1 MAVCLILPLASLE
14 LIKDSTPEIET
25 GYSGEDCRALAVV
38 PLAISLTVGGGVMTL
53 IVSFTSS
60 HGSFLDLTHISA
72 SCILI
77 PLTCILVYSSAQAVP
92 CCPEIYRACHPR

>member
-1 MAVCLILPLASLE
+1 MAVCLILRLASLE

-38 PLAISLTVGGGVMTL
+38 PLAISLTVGGVMTL

-60 HGSFLDLTHISA
+60 HGGFLDLTHISA
-72 SCILI
+72 SCLLI
-77 PLTCILVYSSAQAVP
+77 PLACILV
-92 CCPEIYRACHPR
+92 